1 MQFSNLH
8 AMTLP
13 LSITTLLGQPILFS
27 PGLPEAFASYRLQ
40 GAQAFFAHSE
50 NYGYLFYQQIANNGY
65 TAWVSHFI
73 LSKPA
78 DFKVTANVD
87 DLLMHYTVK
96 GNMGYI
102 IENKESITSDHHLNI
117 IISRRLKNIIRFKMQ
132 GTYTAINIHIPL
144 TFLQEFS
151 DSFPV
156 VKYFTEK
163 IQTSNEITLL
173 DNNMV
178 AHERLRGIVQDIT
191 ERQLPNAAGEKY
203 REQKI
208 GELIIE
214 SLDMLSRYLT
224 DASGLSAADHERG
237 EKTEVHLL
245 KHLNSPSPP
254 TLRQLSRFAGTNEKK
269 LEDIF
274 KIRHGVTVYDFFQNA
289 RMRIIYR
296 KLTETNIP
304 LQDLADEFG
313 YTDYSSFSYAV
324 KKRFNF
330 SPRELRKKNLA

>member
-1 MQFSNLH
+1 
-8 AMTLP
+8 MTLP
-13 LSITTLLGQPILFS
+13 LSITTLIGQPILFS
-27 PGLPEAFASYRLQ
+27 PGLPDTFASYRLQ
-40 GAQAFFAHSE
+40 GARPFYAHSE
-50 NYGYLFYQQIANNGY
+50 NFGHLLYQQIAHNGY

-78 DFKVTANVD
+78 EFKITANVD

-96 GNMGYI
+96 GNMCYI
-102 IENKESITSDHHLNI
+102 IDGKESTTEEHQLNI
-117 IISRRLKNIIRFKMQ
+117 VVSRRLRHVIRFKSA
-132 GTYTAINIHIPL
+132 GTYTAINVHIPL
-144 TFLQEFS
+144 AALQEFS

-156 VKYFTEK
+156 VNTFLEK
-163 IQTSNEITLL
+163 CTSGDALTLME
-173 DNNMV
+173 NNMV
-178 AHERLRGIVQDIT
+178 AHERLRNIVHDIT
-191 ERQLPNAAGEKY
+191 ERRLPDPAGEKY
-203 REQKI
+203 REQKT

-224 DASGLSAADHERG
+224 DSSGLSSADHEKG
-237 EKTEVHLL
+237 EKTEIHLL
-245 KHLNSPSPP
+245 KHLNFPSPP
-254 TLRQLSRFAGTNEKK
+254 TLRQLARFAGTNEKK

-289 RMRIIYR
+289 RMKIIYR
-296 KLTETNIP
+296 KLTETNVP

>member
-1 MQFSNLH
+1 
-8 AMTLP
+8 MTLP
-13 LSITTLLGQPILFS
+13 LSITTLIGQPILFS

-40 GAQAFFAHSE
+40 GARPFYAHSE
-50 NYGYLFYQQIANNGY
+50 NFGHLLYQQIAQNGY

-78 DFKVTANVD
+78 EFKITANVD

-96 GNMGYI
+96 GNMCYI
-102 IENKESITSDHHLNI
+102 IDGKESNTGEHQLNI
-117 IISRRLKNIIRFKMQ
+117 VVSRRLRHIIRFKSA
-132 GTYTAINIHIPL
+132 GLYTAINVHIPL
-144 TFLQEFS
+144 VALQEFS
-151 DSFPV
+151 ESFPV
-156 VKYFTEK
+156 VKTFLEK
-163 IQTSNEITLL
+163 STSGDTLTLL
-173 DNNMV
+173 ENNMV
-178 AHERLRGIVQDIT
+178 AHERLRNIVHDIT
-191 ERQLPNAAGEKY
+191 ERRLPDPAGEKY
-203 REQKI
+203 REQKT

-224 DASGLSAADHERG
+224 DSSGLSSADHEKG
-237 EKTEVHLL
+237 EKIEIHLL
-245 KHLNSPSPP
+245 KHLNFPSPP

-289 RMRIIYR
+289 RMKIIYR
-296 KLTETNIP
+296 KLTETDIP